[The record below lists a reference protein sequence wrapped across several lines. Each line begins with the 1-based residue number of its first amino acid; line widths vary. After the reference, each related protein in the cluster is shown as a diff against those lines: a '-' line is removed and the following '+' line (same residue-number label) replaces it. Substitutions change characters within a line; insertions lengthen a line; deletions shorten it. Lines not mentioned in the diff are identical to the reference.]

1 MPCECFFI
9 FISKPKGID
18 AAVVEVEAG
27 AENGSTTVA
36 VEVLIIGVL
45 IVVINLEVQHIAIVA
60 AHREV
65 S

>member
-1 MPCECFFI
+1 MFYL

-18 AAVVEVEAG
+18 VAVAVVEVEAG
-27 AENGSTTVA
+27 AENVSTI
-36 VEVLIIGVL
+36 EVLIIGVL
-45 IVVINLEVQHIAIVA
+45 IVVIDLEVQHIAIVA